1 MSQILKL
8 CNTSLRMSSMLEMQA
23 SDFINGAVV
32 QIEKAVISDRCVQK
46 FCIPTIYDFCS
57 NLPAKFA
64 IFFKK

>member
-1 MSQILKL
+1 M
-8 CNTSLRMSSMLEMQA
+8 CSMLGMQA
-23 SDFINGAVV
+23 CDFINGAVV
-32 QIEKAVISDRCVQK
+32 QIEKAVISDRWCVQK

>member
-1 MSQILKL
+1 M
-8 CNTSLRMSSMLEMQA
+8 CSMLGMQA

-32 QIEKAVISDRCVQK
+32 QIEKAVISDRWCVQK